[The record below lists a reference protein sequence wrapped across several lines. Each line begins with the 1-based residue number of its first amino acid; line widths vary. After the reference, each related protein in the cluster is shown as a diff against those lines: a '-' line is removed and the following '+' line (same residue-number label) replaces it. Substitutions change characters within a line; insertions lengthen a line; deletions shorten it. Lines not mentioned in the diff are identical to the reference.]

1 MPIDKTRR
9 SSPSLIPDGVL
20 PSYLALA
27 FGDIYEED
35 GLVCLGKGLG
45 WLTLLASLVRFYADT
60 SEDGHMAL
68 VEQHQKEI
76 QQEEKRRK
84 KINGQKF
91 SETQPKPQH
100 RQRPPLVLVLGLHDK
115 EHEILLQVLES
126 WGTPHEFLPTIITNE
141 SGQSKDRAA
150 LYRRGGVFCVTSRI
164 LIVDFLT
171 STINSDDVDGLLIAH
186 AEQVTG
192 DSTEAFII
200 RIYTTQRRRDKC
212 FIKAF
217 SDSPE
222 GLVTGFANTDKVLK
236 ALQVRNL
243 YLYPRFHEA
252 VQDELSGRSL
262 LTTTNEPSGERLPP
276 IIVEELQIGLSPKMK
291 DIQSAI
297 VTAVKGCM
305 NELKKSTP
313 MVEWNQGNDDLRIEN
328 CVTSN
333 FDRAVS
339 KQLEKDWHRLKPSS
353 KQLVQD
359 LRTLRTLFQ
368 YLIQHDC
375 VSFWKLINTIKTM
388 SSAGGGPSRNQ
399 AQALWLLTP
408 AAQLIFKRAKERLY
422 VIEEGN
428 NGKTPILNDDG
439 FPLENPIG
447 KLKPVLEESKFVDC
461 AFFFVVLDPI
471 PSSRC

>member
-1 MPIDKTRR
+1 M
-9 SSPSLIPDGVL
+9 
-20 PSYLALA
+20 
-27 FGDIYEED
+27 
-35 GLVCLGKGLG
+35 
-45 WLTLLASLVRFYADT
+45 
-60 SEDGHMAL
+60 
-68 VEQHQKEI
+68 
-76 QQEEKRRK
+76 
-84 KINGQKF
+84 
-91 SETQPKPQH
+91 
-100 RQRPPLVLVLGLHDK
+100 GLHGK
-115 EHEILLQVLES
+115 EHELLLQLLES
-126 WGTPHEFLPTIITNE
+126 WGTPQKFLPTIITNE
-141 SGQSKDRAA
+141 SGHSKDRAA

-171 STINSDDVDGLLIAH
+171 GTINSNDVDGMLIGH

-192 DSTEAFII
+192 DSTEAFIV
-200 RIYTTQRRRDKC
+200 RIYTTQRRRDRC

-222 GLVTGFANTDKVLK
+222 RLVTGFANIDKILK
-236 ALQVRNL
+236 ALQIRNM

-252 VQDELSGRSL
+252 VQDELNGRS
-262 LTTTNEPSGERLPP
+262 TSSSSPSSGPENQQRVRPP
-276 IIVEELQIGLSPKMK
+276 IIVDELKVGLSPKMK

-339 KQLEKDWHRLKPSS
+339 KQLEKDWHRLKPDS

-368 YLIQHDC
+368 YLIQYDC
-375 VSFWKLINTIKTM
+375 VSFWKLISTIKAM

-399 AQALWLLTP
+399 AMWLLTP
-408 AAQLIFKRAKERLY
+408 AAQLLFQRAKERLY
-422 VIEEGN
+422 VIESRDDQD
-428 NGKTPILNDDG
+428 KTNINVDDDG
-439 FPLENPIG
+439 IHVENPVH
-447 KLKPVLEESKFVDC
+447 KQLKPVLEESK
-461 AFFFVVLDPI
+461 
-471 PSSRC
+471 

>member
-1 MPIDKTRR
+1 MSP
-9 SSPSLIPDGVL
+9 SSSASLIPEGVL

-27 FGDIYEED
+27 FGDIYEDD
-35 GLVCLGKGLG
+35 GICVFGKGLG
-45 WLTLLASLVRFYADT
+45 WLNLLASLVRFYADT
-60 SEDGHMAL
+60 TDDGHLAL
-68 VEQHQKEI
+68 SEQQHDDEGNKARSDDRQGGS
-76 QQEEKRRK
+76 RTSRMTLGGGSCRGRK
-84 KINGQKF
+84 
-91 SETQPKPQH
+91 
-100 RQRPPLVLVLGLHDK
+100 PPLVLVLGLNDK
-115 EHEILLQVLES
+115 EHEILLELLEL

-141 SGQSKDRAA
+141 SGQSKDRSA

-171 STINSDDVDGLLIAH
+171 GTINSSQVDGMLVGH

-200 RIYTTQRRRDKC
+200 RIYTTQKRRDKC

-222 GLVTGFANTDKVLK
+222 RLVSGFANVDKVLK

-243 YLYPRFHEA
+243 YLYPRFHET
-252 VQDELSGRSL
+252 VQDELSGRSVL
-262 LTTTNEPSGERLPP
+262 SSSSGGGQLDRQPQTPQPP
-276 IIVEELQIGLSPKMK
+276 ILVEELQIGLSPKMK

-305 NELKKSTP
+305 DELKKSTP

-339 KQLEKDWHRLKPSS
+339 KQLEKDWHRLKPDA

-368 YLIQHDC
+368 FLIQYDC

-388 SSAGGGPSRNQ
+388 SSAVSGIGSSRG
-399 AQALWLLTP
+399 QALWLLTP
-408 AAQLIFKRAKERLY
+408 AAQLLFKRAKERLY
-422 VIEEGN
+422 VIESRPTN
-428 NGKTPILNDDG
+428 IVDRNGDPID
-439 FPLENPIG
+439 NPVG
-447 KLKPVLEESKFVDC
+447 KLKPILEESKFRFC
-461 AFFFVVLDPI
+461 I
-471 PSSRC
+471 S